1 MNQRQLVI
9 ASKNHGKIVEF
20 ERLLADYASDIRVL
34 GLADFPDLPDVEETG
49 STFEENSLLKAHAV
63 SEFTGLPAIADD
75 SGLCVDALDGAPGI
89 FSARF
94 AGEHGNDVANYT
106 KLLDL
111 LQGMRY
117 EHPTE
122 RKAYFTCA
130 VALVLP
136 GNASRAAQEVVER
149 GFLHGTIALEPRGD
163 AGFGYDPVFI
173 PNGYDLTLGEFGPG
187 EKDRISHRGHAL
199 RAIAP
204 RIAEL
209 L

>member
-106 KLLDL
+106 
-111 LQGMRY
+111 
-117 EHPTE
+117 
-122 RKAYFTCA
+122 
-130 VALVLP
+130 
-136 GNASRAAQEVVER
+136 
-149 GFLHGTIALEPRGD
+149 
-163 AGFGYDPVFI
+163 
-173 PNGYDLTLGEFGPG
+173 
-187 EKDRISHRGHAL
+187 
-199 RAIAP
+199 
-204 RIAEL
+204 
-209 L
+209 